1 VREIAM
7 NTQNSASR
15 LPRRHV
21 ALAWAIFV
29 IAGVLLG
36 LGIIPGSLAYTAA
49 GELIMR
55 RADTRQ

>member
-1 VREIAM
+1 M